1 MSTQPSSGDLTP
13 ILGSQTDVAPL
24 GRDLPPPPHEQ
35 TAGQLPVDWTMIS
48 QQPEYLALLAAKKK
62 FLVPATIF
70 FVVYYFLLPISVGW
84 APNLMKTEIIGRAN
98 LAYVFGFSQF
108 IMAWVLAAMYVKVS
122 AGWDRQ
128 SAALLARLG
137 LH

>member
-1 MSTQPSSGDLTP
+1 MSIQPSSGDLTP

-24 GRDLPPPPHEQ
+24 GRDLPPPPHEAP
-35 TAGQLPVDWTMIS
+35 AGGQAVDWTMIS

-84 APNLMKTEIIGRAN
+84 APDLMKTEIIGHAN
-98 LAYVFGFSQF
+98 IAYVFGFSQF

-128 SAALLARLG
+128 SAALLNRLG